1 MKLTLGEST
10 MLKKI
15 GFVLALLL
23 GLIVVPTLA
32 QDQMGMD
39 KNSASLLGRYQFI
52 KGEVNSDN
60 RAITL
65 PLYQGHLKDGSPV
78 WYILTDVSDHAAAEQ
93 WGINYAAILAGAEG
107 QTRTASADSAGQ
119 WVFDVGRVDFSPEH
133 SVVPGKAP
141 DLFPPAEVHAGSVGD
156 ADYTPLV
163 SVNGVIFNAPIVAF
177 GVTVDQINFCDGS
190 PDHKLVHDKVISICP
205 SKSQV
210 AIALTQ
216 GFAFGR
222 QVFYISTEANVD
234 VAAALEAATLT
245 PRLDKIANQSAPLF
259 LALNGPTGKDNP
271 VRQGVLSALAG
282 EGSPRNLLSV
292 LPGLS
297 DGYSP
302 IWGVNI
308 YKWTDS
314 AIKDGTRTQLIDTA
328 YQFSLFRSA
337 GLITSPDGG
346 EIVSSGPLVN
356 CPVIFRAQ

>member
-1 MKLTLGEST
+1 

-15 GFVLALLL
+15 GFVLMMLLL
-23 GLIVVPTLA
+23 MVVPTLA
-32 QDQMGMD
+32 QDQMG
-39 KNSASLLGRYQFI
+39 KSSASLLGRYQFV
-52 KGEVNSDN
+52 KGEVSNDNSV
-60 RAITL
+60 ITL
-65 PLYQGHLKDGSPV
+65 PLYHGSLKDGTLV
-78 WYILTDVSDHAAAEQ
+78 WYILTDVSDQVAAEK

-107 QTRTASADSAGQ
+107 QTRTVSADSAGQ

-141 DLFPPAEVHAGSVGD
+141 DLFPPAEVHAGSVSD

-177 GVTVDQINFCDGS
+177 GVTADQISFCDGN
-190 PDHKLVHDKVISICP
+190 PDHKLVHDKVVSICP
-205 SKSQV
+205 GKSQV

-216 GFAFGR
+216 GFSFGR

-259 LALNGPTGKDNP
+259 LALNGPSGKDNP

-308 YKWTDS
+308 YKWTDN
-314 AIKDGTRTQLIDTA
+314 AIKDGARTQLIDTA